1 MQLCQIVFAVLEI
14 GVQLRNVLEIFFN
27 LQFLRNPVR
36 TEGDGII
43 RIVFHRLSIAVNR
56 LFDPSR
62 VRHFQRVVQALQVGI
77 VDIGQTDPI
86 QLQLLLYRFGS
97 QDQLIANVLHGLLL
111 DDAGDVLNVTIQHF
125 LRILCRWG
133 CEA

>member
-14 GVQLRNVLEIFFN
+14 GVQLRNVLQIFFN

-43 RIVFHRLSIAVNR
+43 RIVFHRLSIAVDR
-56 LFDPSR
+56 LFDPCR

-77 VDIGQTDPI
+77 MDICQTDPI
-86 QLQLLLYRFGS
+86 QLQLLLNRFGS

-125 LRILCRWG
+125 LRVLCRWG
-133 CEA
+133 SEA